1 MNKQLIIMCILFLV
15 LILNGCTASQMNA
28 WSEIAHGLSEASEEY
43 QMGTAKIMNQAMQQ
57 LPPGNVSFGSN
68 HSEQYNNYLINTND
82 GLIYTQCMTLSDGTV
97 ICY

>member
-1 MNKQLIIMCILFLV
+1 MNKQLLVTCVLFLV

-43 QMGTAKIMNQAMQQ
+43 QSCTARIMNQSTQQ
-57 LPPGNVSFGSN
+57 LPSGNISFGST
-68 HSEQYNNYLINTND
+68 HSEQYNNYLINTDN
-82 GLIYTQCMTLSDGTV
+82 GLIHTQCMTLSDGTI